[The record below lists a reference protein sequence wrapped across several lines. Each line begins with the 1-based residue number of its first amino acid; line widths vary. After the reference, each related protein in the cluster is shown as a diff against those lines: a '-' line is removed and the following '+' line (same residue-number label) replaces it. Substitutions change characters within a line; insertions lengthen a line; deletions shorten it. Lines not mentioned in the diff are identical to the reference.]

1 MCFIEW
7 KSIKNV
13 LKVVSQNFSDV
24 NEHFTSL
31 LGWELIENVMHK
43 SMTENMEKLPMDNS
57 WLY

>member
-13 LKVVSQNFSDV
+13 LKVVSQNFNDV

-31 LGWELIENVMHK
+31 LGWELIENIMHK
-43 SMTENMEKLPMDNS
+43 SMTDG
-57 WLY
+57 